1 MALRSLLFGTKTK
14 GDIMAHMEQHEH
26 FKKEKREHVGKKA
39 HKGVHKLNLVGG
51 SKVLSAY
58 KKAEKKK

>member
-1 MALRSLLFGTKTK
+1 
-14 GDIMAHMEQHEH
+14 MAHHKEHE
-26 FKKEKREHVGKKA
+26 KEEKHVGKKS
-39 HKGVHKLNLVGG
+39 HKGGHKLNLVGG

>member
-1 MALRSLLFGTKTK
+1 
-14 GDIMAHMEQHEH
+14 MAHH
-26 FKKEKREHVGKKA
+26 KEKMKEEHVGKKS
-39 HKGVHKLNLVGG
+39 HKGGKKLNLVGG

>member
-1 MALRSLLFGTKTK
+1 
-14 GDIMAHMEQHEH
+14 MAHHKEHEKH
-26 FKKEKREHVGKKA
+26 EKEHVGKKA
-39 HKGVHKLNLVGG
+39 HKGGHKLNLVGG

>member
-1 MALRSLLFGTKTK
+1 
-14 GDIMAHMEQHEH
+14 MAHH
-26 FKKEKREHVGKKA
+26 KKEEKEVGKKSM
-39 HKGVHKLNLVGG
+39 HKGGHKLNLVGG

>member
-1 MALRSLLFGTKTK
+1 
-14 GDIMAHMEQHEH
+14 MAHHKMHEKMKEE
-26 FKKEKREHVGKKA
+26 KKEHVGKKS
-39 HKGVHKLNLVGG
+39 HKGAHKLNLVGG

>member
-1 MALRSLLFGTKTK
+1 
-14 GDIMAHMEQHEH
+14 MAH
-26 FKKEKREHVGKKA
+26 KKEEKHDGKKMP
-39 HKGVHKLNLVGG
+39 KGGKKLNLVGG